1 MRFIF
6 LFIFLISS
14 SLAISIDKTWYDNTN
29 DELQKLYTTQINKI
43 TSSKKELS
51 AEEKEQ
57 TEYQVL
63 LLKKLQ
69 TTLNDENSF
78 DLKNIDEITTI
89 DKYMEQIKL
98 YVKVKNDYDSIKDE
112 FNQNNNKINLLEEQI
127 DKLANKEDISTV
139 NSQLLYAYY
148 KLKNIQDKTTVDEY
162 DKYLI
167 NFRKILLASLEPIK
181 FIDNPT
187 LQNRIEKTLN
197 NFNDIIKDEKKL
209 SLSYDKAQITENEWK
224 LKALDTQIEQL
235 NINKSKL
242 INQYVYLKV
251 EELLPLLKNKK
262 SSYFE
267 LNNSLQLF
275 VKENQA
281 NYDSLNDLLKY
292 LSRERLG
299 VTKSTFADTKQS
311 FTDMMKFGWEEINS
325 PLIPIGDGIS
335 ILAISKFFFIF
346 ILGFSIAT
354 FYKKRITNARSNYLK
369 NTSIST
375 RTMLANL
382 GYYFL
387 VAITFVFGLK
397 SIGIDLSSLTILV
410 GALSVGIG
418 FGLQNIVSNF
428 ISGIIL
434 IFERSIQVGHIIE
447 IATGLRGKV
456 SQINMRSSVIT
467 TFDNIDIIIPNS
479 TLIQN
484 NVINLTFSDDI
495 RRLNIPFG
503 VAYGSDIDN
512 VIHILLDNLK
522 NSNLMY
528 IRNDSEKI
536 AKVRMTMMN
545 ASSID
550 FELLVWIS
558 ENPDE
563 NGIGSSN
570 MSDFLIFIYKTLQA
584 NNIEIP
590 FPQMDVHLKKNYDEI
605 F

>member
-1 MRFIF
+1 MKFIF
-6 LFIFLISS
+6 LFLFLISS
-14 SLAISIDKTWYDNTN
+14 SFAISIDKTWYDNTKE
-29 DELQKLYTTQINKI
+29 ELQKLYTTQITKI
-43 TSSKKELS
+43 TSSKSDLN

-57 TEYQVL
+57 VEYQLL

-89 DKYMEQIKL
+89 DKYIDQIKL
-98 YVKVKNDYDSIKDE
+98 YLKIANDYDSIKEE
-112 FNQNNNKINLLEEQI
+112 FTQNSNKIYLLEEQI
-127 DKLANKEDISTV
+127 DKLTNKEDISTV

-148 KLKNIQDKTTVDEY
+148 KLKNIQDKATIDEY
-162 DKYLI
+162 DKYLE
-167 NFRKILLASLEPIK
+167 NFKKILLDSLEPIK
-181 FIDNPT
+181 FVDNPT
-187 LQNRIEKTLN
+187 LQNRIEKALN
-197 NFNDIIKDEKKL
+197 SFNDIIKDEKKL
-209 SLSYDKAQITENEWK
+209 SLAYDKAKITENEWK
-224 LKALDTQIEQL
+224 IKALDAQIEQL
-235 NINKSKL
+235 KIDKSKL

-262 SSYFE
+262 TSYFE
-267 LNNSLQLF
+267 MSNTLQQF
-275 VKENQA
+275 MRENQA
-281 NYDSLNDLLKY
+281 NYDSLNELLKY

-311 FTDMMKFGWEEINS
+311 FIDIIKFGWEEINN
-325 PLIPIGDGIS
+325 PIIPIGDGIS

-354 FYKKRITNARSNYLK
+354 FYKKRISNARSNYLK

-434 IFERSIQVGHIIE
+434 IFERAIQVGHIIE

-522 NSNLMY
+522 DSNLMY

-590 FPQMDVHLKKNYDEI
+590 FPQMDIHLKRN
-605 F
+605 